1 MCGVMFT
8 IALLYPV
15 VYFIGV
21 VIKAFFEVGGF
32 FLAAVATLW
41 IGILIAPVVL
51 WVIVNNARDS
61 SIKKLK
67 ETIADDQ
74 QAVDSL
80 NQGLDD
86 DDMDDDDL
94 DDDNLDDDDL
104 DDDEEENRNSQ
115 SVDPNV

>member
-61 SIKKLK
+61 SIKKLE

-94 DDDNLDDDDL
+94 DDD
-104 DDDEEENRNSQ
+104 EEENRNSQ